1 MKRWRVLLTEP
12 IHPQGT
18 EKLAEEAEW
27 WIASGIDETT
37 LTRELAE
44 ADGVVLR
51 ARGFIGAAQ
60 MDAAPRLRVI
70 GRYGVGLDNVDL
82 DAATERGIWVVYT
95 PLANAEA
102 VAEHVF
108 GVLLAF
114 SKRILLADA
123 AVRRGDWG
131 YRNRDPGFE
140 IFGRT
145 LGVVGMGRIGMRVAA
160 IGARGFGQRI
170 LYTDVVARLEVER
183 AFGAERRPLEEL
195 LAASDIVTLHVPATP
210 QTHRL
215 LNRERLRCM
224 KPGAFLINA
233 SRGAVVEESAL
244 VEALQSGRLAGA
256 ALDVF
261 EEEPLPLDSPFLSL
275 PNVILSPHKAGQTE
289 ESMRRMAMVTQDIL
303 RVLRGEMPC
312 YPANRP
318 QPLRKETL

>member
-12 IHPQGT
+12 IHPAGT
-18 EKLAEEAEW
+18 EKLAEEADW
-27 WIASGIDETT
+27 WLAPGLDETT
-37 LTRELAE
+37 LTRELAQ
-44 ADGVVLR
+44 ADGIVLR
-51 ARGFIGAAQ
+51 ARGFLGAAQ

-70 GRYGVGLDNVDL
+70 GRHGVGLDNVDL

-123 AVRRGDWG
+123 AVRRGDWD
-131 YRNRDPGFE
+131 YRSRDPGFE

-145 LGVVGMGRIGMRVAA
+145 LGIVGMGRIGMRVAA

-170 LYTDVVARLEVER
+170 LYADVVDRPDAER

-195 LAASDIVTLHVPATP
+195 LAGSDIVTLHVPATP
-210 QTHRL
+210 ETKHL
-215 LNRERLRCM
+215 LNRERFRWM

-244 VEALQSGRLAGA
+244 VEALRSGRLAGA

-261 EEEPLPLDSPFLSL
+261 EEEPLPLDSPLLSL
-275 PNVILSPHKAGQTE
+275 SNVILSPHKAGQTE
-289 ESMRRMAMVTQDIL
+289 ESMRRMAMVTEDIL

-318 QPLRKETL
+318 QRPRKEAP